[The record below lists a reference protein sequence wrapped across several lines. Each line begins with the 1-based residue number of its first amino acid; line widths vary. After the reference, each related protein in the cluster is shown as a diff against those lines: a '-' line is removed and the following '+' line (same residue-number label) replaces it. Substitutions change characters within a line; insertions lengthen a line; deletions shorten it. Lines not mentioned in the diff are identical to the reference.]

1 MRNRNTKPNRNSL
14 LAGASFD
21 VNQPYVP
28 GGQDF
33 KGIPNA
39 TPEMLR
45 KLQQRKIK
53 NPGGKEDLPGFLK
66 KASKPKRNKRTR
78 KA

>member
-1 MRNRNTKPNRNSL
+1 MRKRNTKLNRDSL

-53 NPGGKEDLPGFLK
+53 NPGGKEDRPGFLK
-66 KASKPKRNKRTR
+66 KASKPKKKGTR
-78 KA
+78 RA